1 MMRTILINLLKKKIT
16 DNIELR
22 KKYELRDPTYHVA
35 TGRIDAQREI
45 LELLKEEKDGST
57 ERI

>member
-1 MMRTILINLLKKKIT
+1 MRTILINLLKKKI
-16 DNIELR
+16 DNNIELR
-22 KKYELRDPTYHVA
+22 KKYELRDPTSHIA
-35 TGRIDAQREI
+35 TGRIEAYTEV

>member
-1 MMRTILINLLKKKIT
+1 MRTILINLLKKNIT

-35 TGRIDAQREI
+35 TGRIEAYREI
-45 LELLKEEKDGST
+45 LELLKEEK
-57 ERI
+57 RWKR

>member
-1 MMRTILINLLKKKIT
+1 MRTILINLLKKKIT

-22 KKYELRDPTYHVA
+22 KKYELRDPTYHIE
-35 TGRIDAQREI
+35 TGRIEAYNEI